1 MFLTLGIVRSNI
13 SIIKIL
19 PGYWDYINRA
29 FRNEIYVTVMFKVPQ
44 WFLSSIHF
52 GELYRTIPA
61 LTAYAHGWKLYLSGL
76 TLFVL
81 ITKLLDEY

>member
-1 MFLTLGIVRSNI
+1 MVGSNI

-44 WFLSSIHF
+44 WFLNSIHL
-52 GELYRTIPA
+52 GELYSTIPA
-61 LTAYAHGWKLYLSGL
+61 LIALRLRL
-76 TLFVL
+76 EVVFVGVNL
-81 ITKLLDEY
+81 VCADYQITR

>member
-1 MFLTLGIVRSNI
+1 MVGSNI

-44 WFLSSIHF
+44 WFLNSIHL
-52 GELYRTIPA
+52 GEVYSTIPA
-61 LTAYAHGWKLYLSGL
+61 LIALRLRL
-76 TLFVL
+76 EVVFVGVNL
-81 ITKLLDEY
+81 VCADYQITR

>member
-1 MFLTLGIVRSNI
+1 MFLTLGMVGSNI

-44 WFLSSIHF
+44 WFLNSIHLGKF
-52 GELYRTIPA
+52 YSTIPA
-61 LTAYAHGWKLYLSGL
+61 LIALRLRL
-76 TLFVL
+76 EVVFVGVNL
-81 ITKLLDEY
+81 VCADYQITR

>member
-1 MFLTLGIVRSNI
+1 MFLTLGMVGSNI

-44 WFLSSIHF
+44 WFLNSIHF
-52 GELYRTIPA
+52 GEFYSMIPA
-61 LTAYAHGWKLYLSGL
+61 LIALRLRL
-76 TLFVL
+76 ELVFVRVDL
-81 ITKLLDEY
+81 VCADYQITR

>member
-1 MFLTLGIVRSNI
+1 MFLTLGMVGSNI

-44 WFLSSIHF
+44 WFLNSIHL
-52 GELYRTIPA
+52 GEFHSTIPA
-61 LTAYAHGWKLYLSGL
+61 LIALRLRL
-76 TLFVL
+76 EVVFVGVNL
-81 ITKLLDEY
+81 VCADYQITR

>member
-44 WFLSSIHF
+44 WFLNSIHF

-61 LTAYAHGWKLYLSGL
+61 LTALCSRLEVV
-76 TLFVL
+76 FVRVDL
-81 ITKLLDEY
+81 VCADYQITR

>member
-1 MFLTLGIVRSNI
+1 MFLTLGMVGSNI

-44 WFLSSIHF
+44 WFLNSIHL
-52 GELYRTIPA
+52 GEVYSTIPA
-61 LTAYAHGWKLYLSGL
+61 LIALRLRL
-76 TLFVL
+76 EVVFVGVNL
-81 ITKLLDEY
+81 VCADYQITR